1 MTTRYTTSD
10 TTTSAPHTPSSS
22 SVVTGLKASLGTGPF
37 FHAHLQEGLRIE
49 DDPPS
54 AIRYEV
60 AAYAINP
67 KGVVTSGKF
76 SQKSKAGVNVREET
90 PRVSQRH
97 AGEKGSVGARAVS
110 SSTLTMPVPAA
121 GVYQQSPLS
130 RTPAEKRTR
139 SASATAMS
147 SDPTEFWR
155 AVQETQAALNGGTP
169 VSRRN
174 HYITRS
180 QSASAAADAGH
191 LQQAPKMRKQNA
203 SYSPG
208 FGTPA
213 YHETVENTPVAPN
226 GTLRWCPTRGR
237 FLSPIE
243 ELYPEKQGD
252 AASLHSTTSAQSNL
266 FIHRSVRRTP
276 SASTFNSGHSV
287 SRAPDDP
294 NNPHSTSPSRSYGP
308 SRTVVALPVIPASPR
323 ESQNVFEQDPVSLE
337 EASKAYPM
345 PVVYSPAEFS
355 DYRHQEELDLGE
367 TLSTL
372 RFADPRHLTDRNI
385 LEEQD
390 LGDGWPSRN
399 SYPHSQTPSLLA
411 RSESVRTEL
420 TYLTAQDSAPNSRRG
435 SGVSPGELEAGRRQ
449 RLQST
454 DADTTLVNTPS
465 KPSPVAR
472 LKASIDTL
480 LSKSPK
486 MRKSPGGINN
496 SPTVDASSMLS
507 VPPKLAKVLSEM
519 KLLSEQMK
527 EEVKKGAPWSE
538 REGKQ
543 PAKVLFWTGFLA
555 PWCWLIG
562 GWMLARSG
570 ETMAEGLPRGGKEP
584 ELPLHTASG
593 LQLQLRRQRSREMHD
608 LPTAEKQSSEQHSS
622 IWQAA
627 KSSSV
632 ELLDSLRG
640 HPRRADQEGNANANA
655 NKSVMSSKSTV
666 RAVVLHGDV
675 PIPILIT
682 TRVDPWVTR
691 CRVAAVVSGMFILA
705 LCIVALVV
713 LVRAL

>member
-1 MTTRYTTSD
+1 MTSRYTTSD
-10 TTTSAPHTPSSS
+10 TATSAPHTPSSL

-54 AIRYEV
+54 AVRYEV
-60 AAYAINP
+60 SAYAISP
-67 KGVVTSGKF
+67 KGIVTSGKF
-76 SQKSKAGVNVREET
+76 PQKSKAGVNVREET
-90 PRVSQRH
+90 PQVSQRH
-97 AGEKGSVGARAVS
+97 AGETSSLGAQAVS
-110 SSTLTMPVPAA
+110 SSTLTMPVPVA
-121 GVYQQSPLS
+121 GVHQQALLS
-130 RTPAEKRTR
+130 RTSARKCTR

-155 AVQETQAALNGGTP
+155 AVRETQTAMNGGTP

-226 GTLRWCPTRGR
+226 STLRWCPTRGR

-243 ELYPEKQGD
+243 ELFPEKQGD

-276 SASTFNSGHSV
+276 SASTLNSGYSV
-287 SRAPDDP
+287 SRSPDDP
-294 NNPHSTSPSRSYGP
+294 NVPHSTSPSRSYGP

-323 ESQNVFEQDPVSLE
+323 ESQNVFEQDPISLE

-345 PVVYSPAEFS
+345 PVVYPRPEYSE
-355 DYRHQEELDLGE
+355 YQQQEEQDLGE

-372 RFADPRHLTDRNI
+372 RFAVPRHLTDRNV
-385 LEEQD
+385 LEEED

-420 TYLTAQDSAPNSRRG
+420 TYLTAQDSAPNSRRA
-435 SGVSPGELEAGRRQ
+435 SYVSPGELEGGRRH

-454 DADTTLVNTPS
+454 DADTTLVNTSS

-496 SPTVDASSMLS
+496 SPTVDASSTLS
-507 VPPKLAKVLSEM
+507 VPLKLAKVLSEM

-538 REGKQ
+538 GEGKQ

-570 ETMAEGLPRGGKEP
+570 ETMAEGLPRGAKEP
-584 ELPLHTASG
+584 ELPLHNTSG
-593 LQLQLRRQRSREMHD
+593 LQLQLRQQRSREIRNAPD
-608 LPTAEKQSSEQHSS
+608 TEKQSSEQQHSS

-627 KSSSV
+627 KNSSV

-640 HPRRADQEGNANANA
+640 LPRRADQEGNVNAD
-655 NKSVMSSKSTV
+655 KSVMSSKSTV

-682 TRVDPWVTR
+682 PRVDPWVTR